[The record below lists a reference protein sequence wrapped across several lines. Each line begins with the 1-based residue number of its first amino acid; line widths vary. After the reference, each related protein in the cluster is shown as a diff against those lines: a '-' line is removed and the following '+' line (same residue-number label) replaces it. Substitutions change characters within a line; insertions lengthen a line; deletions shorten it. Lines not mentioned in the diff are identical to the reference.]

1 MQWLEL
7 KIPPIIQILF
17 TACLMYLADMYFL
30 VAFMYLTDVS
40 IFSFEFAISLR
51 MEVVGILVVFG
62 ATVALAG
69 VINFRIHHT
78 TMDPR
83 FPDQTSNLV
92 TGGVYRFTRNPMYFG
107 FLFILL
113 GWSVWLSNY
122 IAVIMVVPYVFYI
135 TRFQIIP
142 EERFIEEQFGDE
154 YQEYKSRVRRWI

>member
-17 TACLMYLADMYFL
+17 TAWLMYLADMYFL

-51 MEVVGILVVFG
+51 MEVAGILVVIG
-62 ATVALAG
+62 AAIALAG
-69 VINFRIHHT
+69 VISFRIHHT

-83 FPDQTSNLV
+83 FPEQTSNLV
-92 TGGVYRFTRNPMYFG
+92 TSGVYRFTRNPMYLG
-107 FLFILL
+107 FFFILL

-122 IAVIMVVPYVFYI
+122 IAVIMVVPYVLYI

-142 EERFIEEQFGDE
+142 EERFIEKQFGDE
-154 YQEYKSRVRRWI
+154 YLEYKSRVRRWI